1 MFLFSSVTIV
11 VYVLIPSPQESWVW
25 KSAAQTVNDKKYSA
39 GPRYEIKG

>member
-11 VYVLIPSPQESWVW
+11 VYVLIPSTQESWVW

-39 GPRYEIKG
+39 GPRYKVKG